1 MLGGPILTSPREF
14 VRGAASTASV
24 VAPLPSDFAS
34 SGLVGS
40 ALLHRLRA
48 MSTGRGA
55 SRNGSPPRETRSS
68 KVGDEMRCSKARD
81 AMDNCFCRRVQV
93 WSEFIRERVLK
104 RVASRP
110 FATREMRDRW
120 RFGRFGDVFGW
131 VFMSRR
137 VLVRRIHCPCLS
149 RPLLP
154 VDVLL
159 RIAAVLSSCSKLF
172 L

>member
-1 MLGGPILTSPREF
+1 M
-14 VRGAASTASV
+14 

-104 RVASRP
+104 RVASVCRLARCEIDGGLDGSVTCLGGFLCP
-110 FATREMRDRW
+110 R
-120 RFGRFGDVFGW
+120 VFW
-131 VFMSRR
+131 
-137 VLVRRIHCPCLS
+137 C
-149 RPLLP
+149 
-154 VDVLL
+154 
-159 RIAAVLSSCSKLF
+159 
-172 L
+172 

>member
-1 MLGGPILTSPREF
+1 M
-14 VRGAASTASV
+14 

-81 AMDNCFCRRVQV
+81 AMDNCFAGAYKSGPSSLER
-93 WSEFIRERVLK
+93 EFSS
-104 RVASRP
+104 ASRP
-110 FATREMRDRW
+110 FVDSRDARSMEVW
-120 RFGRFGDVFGW
+120 T
-131 VFMSRR
+131 
-137 VLVRRIHCPCLS
+137 VR
-149 RPLLP
+149 
-154 VDVLL
+154 
-159 RIAAVLSSCSKLF
+159 
-172 L
+172 